1 MLLATIGTNKNLCT
15 SVSELSI
22 LASGHILDTFIN
34 EVEVDFVTSGES
46 GLGQSV
52 NRRSA
57 GMRWRQS

>member
-1 MLLATIGTNKNLCT
+1 MLLATIGTDKNLCT

-22 LASGHILDTFIN
+22 LVSGHVFDTFIN
-34 EVEVDFVTSGES
+34 EVEIDFMTSGES

-57 GMRWRQS
+57 RMGWRQS

>member
-1 MLLATIGTNKNLCT
+1 MLLATIGADKNLCP

-22 LASGHILDTFIN
+22 LASGHVFDTFID
-34 EVEVDFVTSGES
+34 EVEIDFMTGCEG

-57 GMRWRQS
+57 RMRWRQG

>member
-22 LASGHILDTFIN
+22 SVSGHVFDTFIN
-34 EVEVDFVTSGES
+34 EVEVDFMTSGET

-52 NRRSA
+52 NC
-57 GMRWRQS
+57 